1 MPINELCRSLVYEN
15 SRIVYADI
23 HWELR
28 WNRPI
33 FMLTAGFPAY
43 NQEFS
48 WTFTPFL
55 HILEILT

>member
-23 HWELR
+23 HWEQAYFHA
-28 WNRPI
+28 NSC
-33 FMLTAGFPAY
+33 FPAY